1 MNTFLRV
8 TICSVSGCIGR
19 IEEKFT
25 VERWL
30 GLHVLILIVFV
41 FL

>member
-8 TICSVSGCIGR
+8 TICSGSGCIGR

-25 VERWL
+25 VERCL
-30 GLHVLILIVFV
+30 DLHLLILIVFV